1 MKSLL
6 KKMITQL
13 GYQTDKKQILLLS
26 DDWGSVRI
34 KSKEDQADLIKKG
47 FKVASRFDQ
56 FDSLETN
63 EDLELLFEVLTKY
76 KDHNGNHPCI
86 TAVTNVANP
95 DFKKIKESDFQ
106 EYHYET
112 IASTYLRYP
121 DSDRVLNLTHEGI
134 QNKIFIPQS
143 HGREHVQVNWW
154 MEELQNKDSFA
165 SKFFENEFFSLG
177 EDYLLNPK
185 RNRGIGASF
194 DVWNESDLENSKIIA
209 KSSLDIFKKLYGFQ
223 SKVFTPP
230 AMFYNPVIE
239 TILKNE
245 EVDWLDVGRYFKIP
259 RLNGKDFPQ
268 FNYLGKNR
276 KSGLKVLVR
285 NCMYETNISEIDNGV
300 KRCLNNIEQAFKLK
314 QPAIISNHRASFVGG
329 IEEKNRERGL
339 KALDELL
346 FQIIKKWPDVEFISA
361 AEMVEIMNNSLKD
374 TIINKVGF
382 TKYFLLSLKSS

>member
-1 MKSLL
+1 MKNII
-6 KKMITQL
+6 KKITAKI

-34 KSKEDQADLIKKG
+34 KSTQDQEALVKKG
-47 FKVASRFDQ
+47 LIINNRFDQ
-56 FDSLETN
+56 YDSLETN

-165 SKFFENEFFSLG
+165 SKFFENEFFFMNQK
-177 EDYLLNPK
+177 YLCSPK
-185 RNRGIGASF
+185 RNRDLAAAF
-194 DVWNESDLENSKIIA
+194 DLINLGDLNSHKNIVVSA
-209 KSSLDIFKKLYGFQ
+209 LDIFYDLYKYK
-223 SKVFTPP
+223 SKIFTPP
-230 AMFYNPVIE
+230 ALFYNPQIE
-239 TILKNE
+239 EIIKRE
-245 EVDWLDVGRYFKIP
+245 GIDWIDVGRLFKVP
-259 RLNGKDFPQ
+259 QTDGTEKWQ
-268 FNYLGKNR
+268 FNYLGRKK

-285 NCMYETNISEIDNGV
+285 NAMFESNISQSESAVD
-300 KRCLNNIEQAFKLK
+300 RCLYDIEQAFKLR
-314 QPAIISNHRASFVGG
+314 QPAIISNHRACFTGR
-329 IEEKNRERGL
+329 IDDNNRRKGL
-339 KALDELL
+339 FELDLL
-346 FQIIKKWPDVEFISA
+346 FSRIVKKWPDVEFIS
-361 AEMVEIMNNSLKD
+361 
-374 TIINKVGF
+374 INELNF
-382 TKYFLLSLKSS
+382 

>member
-1 MKSLL
+1 MKNIL
-6 KKMITQL
+6 KKITAKM

-34 KSKEDQADLIKKG
+34 KSTQDQEALVKKG
-47 FKVASRFDQ
+47 LIINNRFDQ
-56 FDSLETN
+56 YDSLETN

-134 QNKIFIPQS
+134 HNKIFIPQS

-165 SKFFENEFFSLG
+165 SKFFDHEFFFLYNSLLKNN
-177 EDYLLNPK
+177 Y
-185 RNRGIGASF
+185 RGRDIVAAF
-194 DVWNESDLENSKIIA
+194 DVLTQDDLDSQIIIA
-209 KSSLDIFKKLYGFQ
+209 KDSLIIFDNLFGFK
-223 SKVFTPP
+223 SKIFTPP
-230 AMFYNPVIE
+230 ALFYNPQIE
-239 TILKNE
+239 EIIKRE
-245 EVDWLDVGRYFKIP
+245 GIDWIDVGRLFKVP
-259 RLNGKDFPQ
+259 QTDGTEKWQ
-268 FNYLGKNR
+268 FNYLGRKK

-285 NCMYETNISEIDNGV
+285 NAMFESNISQSESAVD
-300 KRCLNNIEQAFKLK
+300 RCLYDIEQAFKLR
-314 QPAIISNHRASFVGG
+314 QPAIISNHRACFTGR
-329 IEEKNRERGL
+329 IDDNNRRKGL
-339 KALDELL
+339 FELDLL
-346 FQIIKKWPDVEFISA
+346 FSRIVKKWPDVEFIS
-361 AEMVEIMNNSLKD
+361 
-374 TIINKVGF
+374 INQLNF
-382 TKYFLLSLKSS
+382 

>member
-1 MKSLL
+1 MKHIL
-6 KKMITQL
+6 KKIVAKM

-47 FKVASRFDQ
+47 YKVASRFDQ

-76 KDHNGNHPCI
+76 KDQNGNHPCI

-134 QNKIFIPQS
+134 HNKIFIPQS

-154 MEELQNKDSFA
+154 MEELHNKDSFA

-209 KSSLDIFKKLYGFQ
+209 KSSLEIFKELYGYQ

-230 AMFYNPVIE
+230 AMFYNPIIE
-239 TILKNE
+239 PILKNDG
-245 EVDWLDVGRYFKIP
+245 VDWLDVGRYFKIP
-259 RLNGKDFPQ
+259 RRYGKDFYQ
-268 FNYLGKNR
+268 LNYLGKKN
-276 KSGLKVLVR
+276 KSGLKILVR
-285 NCMYETNISEIDNGV
+285 NCMYEANMSEADNGV
-300 KRCLNNIEQAFKLK
+300 NRCLYDMEQAFKAN

-329 IEEKNRERGL
+329 ISVLNRDNGL
-339 KALDELL
+339 QSLDLL
-346 FQIIKKWPDVEFISA
+346 LKSILSKWPDVEFIA
-361 AEMVEIMNNSLKD
+361 ALDLEK
-374 TIINKVGF
+374 IINKC
-382 TKYFLLSLKSS
+382 

>member
-1 MKSLL
+1 MKHIL
-6 KKMITQL
+6 KKIVAKM

-34 KSKEDQADLIKKG
+34 KSTQDQEALVKKG
-47 FKVASRFDQ
+47 LIINNRFDQ
-56 FDSLETN
+56 YDSLETN

-165 SKFFENEFFSLG
+165 SKFFDHEFFFLYNSLLKNN
-177 EDYLLNPK
+177 Y
-185 RNRGIGASF
+185 RGRDIVAAF
-194 DVWNESDLENSKIIA
+194 DVLTQDDLDSQIIIA
-209 KSSLDIFKKLYGFQ
+209 KDSLIIFDNLFGFK
-223 SKVFTPP
+223 SKIFTPP
-230 AMFYNPVIE
+230 ALFYNPQIE
-239 TILKNE
+239 EIIKRE
-245 EVDWLDVGRYFKIP
+245 GIDWIDVGRLFKVP
-259 RLNGKDFPQ
+259 QTDGTEKWQ
-268 FNYLGKNR
+268 FNYLGRKK

-285 NCMYETNISEIDNGV
+285 NAMFESNISQSESAGD
-300 KRCLNNIEQAFKLK
+300 RCLYDIEQAFKLR
-314 QPAIISNHRASFVGG
+314 QPAIISNHRACFTGR
-329 IEEKNRERGL
+329 IDDNNRRKGL
-339 KALDELL
+339 FELDLL
-346 FQIIKKWPDVEFISA
+346 FSRIVKKWPDVEFIS
-361 AEMVEIMNNSLKD
+361 
-374 TIINKVGF
+374 INELNF
-382 TKYFLLSLKSS
+382 

>member
-134 QNKIFIPQS
+134 HNKIFIPQS

-165 SKFFENEFFSLG
+165 SKFFDHEFFFLYNSLLKNN
-177 EDYLLNPK
+177 Y
-185 RNRGIGASF
+185 RGRDIVAAF
-194 DVWNESDLENSKIIA
+194 DVLTQDDLDSQIIIA
-209 KSSLDIFKKLYGFQ
+209 KDSLIIFDNLFGFK
-223 SKVFTPP
+223 SKIFTPP
-230 AMFYNPVIE
+230 ALFYNPQIE
-239 TILKNE
+239 EIIKRE
-245 EVDWLDVGRYFKIP
+245 GIDWIDVGRLFKVP
-259 RLNGKDFPQ
+259 QTDGTEKWQ
-268 FNYLGKNR
+268 FNYLGRKK

-285 NCMYETNISEIDNGV
+285 NAMFESNISQSESAVD
-300 KRCLNNIEQAFKLK
+300 RCLYDIEQAFKLR
-314 QPAIISNHRASFVGG
+314 QPAIISNHRACFTGR
-329 IEEKNRERGL
+329 IDDNNRRKGL
-339 KALDELL
+339 FELDLL
-346 FQIIKKWPDVEFISA
+346 FSRIVKKWPDVEFIS
-361 AEMVEIMNNSLKD
+361 
-374 TIINKVGF
+374 INELNF
-382 TKYFLLSLKSS
+382 